1 MSDPAKVLVV
11 DDEQV
16 VLDSV
21 ERHLR
26 RDGYA
31 ILKALSAA
39 DALGILAGEGADVVI
54 TDLMMPEMDGLGFLA
69 RIREEGLT
77 MPVIM
82 ITGYAT
88 MRTALQAL
96 RNGAFDY
103 IAKPFTRTELLGTV
117 ARAARRA
124 VLPDSG
130 GTPGAG
136 APTGAVAC
144 GPCWVS
150 PQLDGSARLGL
161 SEEFAATAGEPDS
174 LDLPGAGDFLE
185 QGSAALKLLSKD
197 GRTHVL
203 WTPVSGN
210 VIEVNPALAADPSLA
225 VRDPGGEGWLL
236 RLDAPNLKAELA
248 ALAPD

>member
-1 MSDPAKVLVV
+1 MGEPAKVLVV
-11 DDEQV
+11 DDEEV

-26 RDGYA
+26 RDGYRIA
-31 ILKALSAA
+31 KVASAA
-39 DALGILAGEGADVVI
+39 AALAHLATEGADVVI
-54 TDLMMPEMDGLGFLA
+54 TDLMMPEMDGLALLA
-69 RIREEGLT
+69 KIREDGYS
-77 MPVIM
+77 MPVVM

-88 MRTALQAL
+88 MKTALVAL
-96 RNGAFDY
+96 RTGAFDY

-124 VLPDSG
+124 GLPPASDA
-130 GTPGAG
+130 AG
-136 APTGAVAC
+136 PDAPEGAVPC
-144 GPCWVS
+144 GPCWVAAD
-150 PQLDGSARLGL
+150 PDGSARLGL
-161 SEEFAATAGEPDS
+161 SREFAATAGEPES

-185 QGSAALKLLSKD
+185 QGSAALKLLSAD

-210 VIEVNPALAADPSLA
+210 VIEVNPALAADPGLA
-225 VRDPGGEGWLL
+225 VRDPAGEGWLL

-248 ALAPD
+248 ALRPE